1 MLQLKAGIEQQENDM
16 AELWKGKREKS
27 YRLIFL
33 REKRMRGYAAEA
45 GYQSAGSD
53 RGEWRYV

>member
-1 MLQLKAGIEQQENDM
+1 M